1 MTYPHK
7 LKPETEKVVD
17 KMERLVNTYHTMKE
31 LDGHTLS
38 IILKDFVSALFYLET
53 VRAEVHYIYHK
64 RLVELTDEQGLAY
77 NRAQSQTAI
86 DVPDMYRLRRLMD
99 AGYEVVGAIRTN
111 ISLLK
116 QEMQQV

>member
-7 LKPETEKVVD
+7 LDPSTEKVID
-17 KMERLVNTYHTMKE
+17 KMERLVNEYHTMME
-31 LDGHTLS
+31 LNPNQLS
-38 IILKDFVSALFYLET
+38 EILKNFVSAMFYLET
-53 VRAEVHYIYHK
+53 VRAEVHNIYHR
-64 RLVELTDEQGLAY
+64 RLVELTDDGLAY

-111 ISLLK
+111 ISLIK
-116 QEMQQV
+116 QEMQSV